1 MRQQQRYDMPS
12 FALTEWNFVSKSL
25 SQAINEKYQV
35 WVAHHMTHMDNLRPI
50 LQAGELRSYN
60 LMRVQSYRNLAN
72 EDVQAGRA
80 AITVAASQRPLH
92 DYVPLYLGFKTPM
105 VAINQAHNEDL
116 LFLRFSLDVLA
127 TPGSIVCDGNARSN
141 ASKFYLFTGPDVF
154 SNLDVTAIR
163 SVKYAKDLELKR
175 KKQAEV
181 LIPDRLPMAQ
191 MLDMICYSE
200 SAQTRA
206 LSILTEF
213 GINKAVKVN
222 RGWYFVNSPQT
233 GPKEG

>member
-1 MRQQQRYDMPS
+1 MVLPGK
-12 FALTEWNFVSKSL
+12 FALTERNFVSKSL
-25 SQAINEKYQV
+25 SQTINEKYQV

-60 LMRVQSYRNLAN
+60 LMRCQSYRNLAN
-72 EDVQAGRA
+72 EDVQAGRS
-80 AITVAASQRPLH
+80 AIFVSASQKPLH

-105 VAINQAHNEDL
+105 VAINQSHNEDL

-127 TPGSIVCDGNARSN
+127 THGSIVCDGNARSN

-154 SNLDVTAIR
+154 LNLDITAIR
-163 SVKYAKDLELKR
+163 SVKYSMDPELKR

-200 SAQTRA
+200 SAKTRA

-213 GINKAVKVN
+213 GIKKAVKVN
-222 RGWYFVNSPQT
+222 QGWYFVNSPRT

>member
-1 MRQQQRYDMPS
+1 MIS
-12 FALTEWNFVSKSL
+12 VTLLLKWNFVNKSL
-25 SQAINEKYQV
+25 SQTINEKYQV

-50 LQAGELRSYN
+50 LETGELRSYN
-60 LMRVQSYRNLAN
+60 LMRGQSYRNLAN

-80 AITVAASQRPLH
+80 AITVPASQRPLH

-127 TPGSIVCDGNARSN
+127 TSGSIVCDGNARSN

-154 SNLDVTAIR
+154 SSLDVTAIR
-163 SVKYAKDLELKR
+163 SVKYAKDPELKR

-213 GINKAVKVN
+213 GTKKVVKVN
-222 RGWYFVNSPQT
+222 QGWYFVNSPRT